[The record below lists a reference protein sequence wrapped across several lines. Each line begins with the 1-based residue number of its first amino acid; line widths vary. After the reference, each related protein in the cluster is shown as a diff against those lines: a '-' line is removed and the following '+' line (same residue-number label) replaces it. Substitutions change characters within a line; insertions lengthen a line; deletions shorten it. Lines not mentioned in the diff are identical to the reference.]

1 MPLIR
6 YATGWLSGPGLG
18 LVLAAVLA
26 ACSPPQPSG
35 YRIPPAGGADAD
47 AEVPGNPGSGA
58 SIATSGTIVPPLP
71 RRFVDDGAAHSD
83 ESTLGEWLRHAW
95 SLTFSQFPQAD
106 RLPRHH
112 VETPW
117 RAATQFVNARDAE
130 LAITWYGHASFL
142 LRLGD
147 TKILTDP
154 VFAKRLGPGTDRLV
168 PVLPD
173 PQLLRWLDAIVISH
187 ADMDHFDM
195 DTLRGLSARFPNAS
209 IHVPRGTAGLAQ
221 RAGFARVFEHARYGR
236 VTLGDVSLTAV
247 PAIHGLRRP
256 PYRSDSMDW
265 VGFMIESPDTRIY
278 FAGDT
283 GMGDIFEPMRRHF
296 GPVDIALMPAGA
308 WAPRAFQK
316 AHHVT
321 PEEALEISRILDASL
336 SIGMHWGTYPLSPE
350 PPTEQKRRF
359 LAAGTAQNPSTVM
372 RIGETRVFDARRIAM
387 PGS

>member
-1 MPLIR
+1 MPFIR
-6 YATGWLSGPGLG
+6 YAKGRLTGPGLAL
-18 LVLAAVLA
+18 LVVAVLA
-26 ACSPPQPSG
+26 ACSPPQPTA
-35 YRIPPAGGADAD
+35 YRLAPQSGADAD
-47 AEVPGNPGSGA
+47 APDNPGSGA
-58 SIATSGTIVPPLP
+58 SVSTSGTIAPPPLP
-71 RRFVDDGAAHSD
+71 RRFADNGTRYSDDTAPLDWLQHAVAITFDGYPQAGRIPPDHVMPPERAARDFVAAH
-83 ESTLGEWLRHAW
+83 
-95 SLTFSQFPQAD
+95 
-106 RLPRHH
+106 
-112 VETPW
+112 
-117 RAATQFVNARDAE
+117 DAE

-142 LRLGD
+142 LRIGG
-147 TKILTDP
+147 TRILTDP
-154 VFAKRLGPGTDRLV
+154 VFAERLGPGTERLV

-173 PQLLRWLDAIVISH
+173 PQLLQELDAIVISH

-195 DTLRGLSARFPNAS
+195 NTLRGLSARFPDAS

-221 RAGFARVFEHARYGR
+221 RAGFARVLEHARYGR
-236 VTLGDVSLTAV
+236 VTLGDVAITAV

-265 VGFMIESPDTRIY
+265 LGFMIESPDTRIY

-283 GMGDIFEPMRRHF
+283 GMGDIFAPMRRHF

-308 WAPRAFQK
+308 WSPRAFQK

-350 PPTEQKRRF
+350 PPTAQKRRF
-359 LAAGTAQNPSTVM
+359 LAAGTAQTPSTVM
-372 RIGETRVFDARRIAM
+372 RIGETRVFDPRRIAT